1 MYIYIHT
8 GARRKKSTP
17 HHCPEPEPRQ
27 PSSLSARN
35 RDPNHVCC
43 PPPLYSLLHPDASS
57 PPLPRQCHTLQKV
70 KPKFCLCDIELIYG
84 SIHMCIYYIYVYIC
98 NMIFKKKSGSR
109 SLQPQCYFCVRLHMM
124 LSFIFPLA
132 SLLWILRWQPVASM

>member
-1 MYIYIHT
+1 MSNSSSTSDTARHRQTPNKYKQDFSYHIMSVIYIYTYRKYVYIYT
-8 GARRKKSTP
+8 RSKEKKKSTP

-70 KPKFCLCDIELIYG
+70 KPKLCVCNIELIYE
-84 SIHMCIYYIYVYIC
+84 SIHICIYIYIYTYIY
-98 NMIFKKKSGSR
+98 NM
-109 SLQPQCYFCVRLHMM
+109 L
-124 LSFIFPLA
+124 
-132 SLLWILRWQPVASM
+132 